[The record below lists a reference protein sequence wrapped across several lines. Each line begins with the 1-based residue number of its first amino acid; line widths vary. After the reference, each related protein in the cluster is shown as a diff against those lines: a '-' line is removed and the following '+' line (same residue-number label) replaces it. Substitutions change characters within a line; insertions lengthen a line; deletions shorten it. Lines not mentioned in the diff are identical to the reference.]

1 MAVIYANVLAGW
13 GIRKCKRASQW
24 RPMATSRPTDLGKLL
39 RFGGDDPSPQIRVEV
54 ATLNAQD
61 RFSVPSQ
68 AAWLCQHDVH
78 VNLATCHLLSFLY

>member
-13 GIRKCKRASQW
+13 ASENASELRSGDPW
-24 RPMATSRPTDLGKLL
+24 ATSRPTDLGKLL
-39 RFGGDDPSPQIRVEV
+39 RFGEDDPSPQIRVEV

-78 VNLATCHLLSFLY
+78 VNLATCHLLS